1 LLQEFLNALR
11 GLILILIWTVLAL
24 PAALVIFPWT
34 LITRNTDVLLRVGFW
49 IARAGLPFGGVR
61 VVVHGLDRLPRGASI
76 VMANHSSNLD
86 PPVLIPLLPGR
97 VVIYLKASLMR
108 IPVLGY
114 AMRLAGFIPVLRDGS
129 LEGAKASSAAAKREL
144 QRGSC
149 LMLFPEGTRSRDGSL
164 LPFKKGPF
172 FLAMDSGVPVVPVS
186 IVGATRLLPKGSL
199 RLKSG
204 TISVTFHAPLDPS
217 DYGTKE
223 ELMAAVRDT
232 MEAGLR
238 TPEPA
243 ATVSSASTSR

>member
-1 LLQEFLNALR
+1 VR
-11 GLILILIWTVLAL
+11 GLILIFTWTVLAL
-24 PAALVIFPWT
+24 PAALVVFPWT

-129 LEGAKASSAAAKREL
+129 LEGAKVSSAA
-144 QRGSC
+144 
-149 LMLFPEGTRSRDGSL
+149 EGTRSRDGSL

-172 FLAMDSGVPVVPVS
+172 FLAMDSGAPVVPVS
-186 IVGATRLLPKGSL
+186 IVGATRMLPKGSL
-199 RLKSG
+199 SLKSG
-204 TISVTFHAPLDPS
+204 TITVTFHAPLHPA
-217 DYGTKE
+217 DYSEKE
-223 ELMAAVRDT
+223 DLMAAVRDA

-238 TPEPA
+238 TSEQTPIANSA
-243 ATVSSASTSR
+243 ATSR